1 MLDKLRALGN
11 QLRMPHSKSLGDGLF
26 ELRFSIRQATI
37 AQRITYS
44 FEPQQRII
52 TDDLPQEQEKRA
64 PGSDP
69 SQAGEGRVREGE
81 QVMRNPTGYVDL
93 VDLRAEV
100 DASYTDAQRQEYAD
114 ADTDAE
120 TQIALAELVYKMRTE
135 AGISQAELARRMGT
149 GQSFVSA
156 LERGGRTPTVATLN
170 RVAHATGNRLRLVA
184 EPV

>member
-1 MLDKLRALGN
+1 
-11 QLRMPHSKSLGDGLF
+11 
-26 ELRFSIRQATI
+26 
-37 AQRITYS
+37 
-44 FEPQQRII
+44 
-52 TDDLPQEQEKRA
+52 
-64 PGSDP
+64 
-69 SQAGEGRVREGE
+69 
-81 QVMRNPTGYVDL
+81 MRNPTGYVDL
-93 VDLRAEV
+93 DDLRAEV

-114 ADTDAE
+114 ADADAE

-135 AGISQAELARRMGT
+135 AGISQAELARRMGA